1 MRVEH
6 GFGPVWDAGS
16 RVLVLGSVPSPKSR
30 EMRFYYGHPR
40 NRFWPVMAAVFHD
53 DRCLRECRDPDQ
65 IVGLRRDFAL
75 RHHMA
80 LWDVIESCDID
91 GASDASIRNAVPIPA
106 SCVVFGLTGAS
117 RLVAIRSYVPVREP
131 SGAPNHAPL
140 GGAARS
146 VAPCLRAL
154 SSSLAANGKTVVPT
168 SSQDGF
174 GTSPA
179 LRKPIRPP
187 SSCLSW
193 CLLRSGICALD
204 RPLIVERPDV
214 LDYDALS
221 GSIDIARFHKIQS
234 RGIVIDIK
242 RVIAV
247 GVAFLVTTA
256 MMPVQASASEIDSTQ
271 DRTPIAARSCP
282 EVGQTSVKATIVSR
296 NYHIG
301 VGTIFRAGPGGTI
314 TATVSKT
321 YRVTAS
327 SNVSGSITAGEIA
340 KATVSAGVSSAVSA
354 EASTSYT
361 YKRQISSGRYGN
373 LQYGNYGTKVNITK
387 TMIVSPCNVKT
398 VASGTATVPSHNTWG
413 YKYWES

>member
-1 MRVEH
+1 M
-6 GFGPVWDAGS
+6 
-16 RVLVLGSVPSPKSR
+16 
-30 EMRFYYGHPR
+30 
-40 NRFWPVMAAVFHD
+40 
-53 DRCLRECRDPDQ
+53 
-65 IVGLRRDFAL
+65 
-75 RHHMA
+75 
-80 LWDVIESCDID
+80 
-91 GASDASIRNAVPIPA
+91 
-106 SCVVFGLTGAS
+106 
-117 RLVAIRSYVPVREP
+117 
-131 SGAPNHAPL
+131 
-140 GGAARS
+140 
-146 VAPCLRAL
+146 
-154 SSSLAANGKTVVPT
+154 
-168 SSQDGF
+168 
-174 GTSPA
+174 
-179 LRKPIRPP
+179 
-187 SSCLSW
+187 
-193 CLLRSGICALD
+193 
-204 RPLIVERPDV
+204 
-214 LDYDALS
+214 
-221 GSIDIARFHKIQS
+221 
-234 RGIVIDIK
+234 DIK

-256 MMPVQASASEIDSTQ
+256 MMPVQASASEIDSAQ

-340 KATVSAGVSSAVSA
+340 KATVSAGVSSAVST
-354 EASTSYT
+354 ETSTSYT
-361 YKRQISSGRYGN
+361 YKRQISSGHYGN

>member
-1 MRVEH
+1 M
-6 GFGPVWDAGS
+6 
-16 RVLVLGSVPSPKSR
+16 
-30 EMRFYYGHPR
+30 
-40 NRFWPVMAAVFHD
+40 
-53 DRCLRECRDPDQ
+53 
-65 IVGLRRDFAL
+65 
-75 RHHMA
+75 
-80 LWDVIESCDID
+80 
-91 GASDASIRNAVPIPA
+91 
-106 SCVVFGLTGAS
+106 
-117 RLVAIRSYVPVREP
+117 
-131 SGAPNHAPL
+131 
-140 GGAARS
+140 
-146 VAPCLRAL
+146 
-154 SSSLAANGKTVVPT
+154 
-168 SSQDGF
+168 
-174 GTSPA
+174 
-179 LRKPIRPP
+179 
-187 SSCLSW
+187 
-193 CLLRSGICALD
+193 
-204 RPLIVERPDV
+204 
-214 LDYDALS
+214 
-221 GSIDIARFHKIQS
+221 
-234 RGIVIDIK
+234 DIK

-340 KATVSAGVSSAVSA
+340 KETVSAGVSSAVSA

-373 LQYGNYGTKVNITK
+373 LQYGN
-387 TMIVSPCNVKT
+387 VKT